1 MAFLLDTNV
10 LSELRKGRGADANV
24 RKWIASIE
32 EQGHY
37 ISVLSIGEIRKGIE
51 LLRSR
56 SPEQCPTLDHWLDQ
70 IQRNYEDQILLVTE
84 AVAEQWGRL
93 MAVRTLPAVD
103 GYIAATALVNGLTVV
118 TRNTRDFEGTDVAVL
133 NPWE

>member
-1 MAFLLDTNV
+1 MPFLLDTNV
-10 LSELRKGRGADANV
+10 LSELRKGRGADANL

-32 EQGHY
+32 EQGHF

-51 LLRSR
+51 LLRGR
-56 SPEQCPTLDHWLDQ
+56 SPEQCPALDHWLDQ

-118 TRNTRDFEGTDVAVL
+118 TRNTRDFEGTGVAVL

>member
-24 RKWIASIE
+24 RKWMASIE

-70 IQRNYEDQILLVTE
+70 IQQNYEDQILLVTE

-118 TRNTRDFEGTDVAVL
+118 TRNTRDFEGTGVAVL